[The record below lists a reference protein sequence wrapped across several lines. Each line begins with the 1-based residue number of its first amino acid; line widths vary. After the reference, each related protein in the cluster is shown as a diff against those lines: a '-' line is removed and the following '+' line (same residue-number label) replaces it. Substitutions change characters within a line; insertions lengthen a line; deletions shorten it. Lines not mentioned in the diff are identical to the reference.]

1 MATVKAFLRV
11 YKKKAEKSTIRFRL
25 SDGRAIQ
32 LFHKSNLEVNPT
44 FWDAEKESIKAKVI
58 YKEVERAK
66 FNKAIADRKDL
77 ISQVYNSQTIKA
89 GLTSEWLEMS
99 IDKVLHP
106 EKYEPIEVKPCTV
119 FEYFESY
126 LSTIHSRKVVST
138 GRLLA
143 VNTTRKFPSTLK
155 HLKVFAKIKRKNDFE
170 FDQINEKFYIEFV
183 DYLQKSIVAVDKKG
197 SPILNED
204 SSPKLL
210 KNEFTQNS
218 VGKHVKI
225 LKTILAEAAKDG
237 INKST
242 TYNQFAVYT
251 EDSDAVYLNESE
263 LLQLKNTDFSKNLP
277 LDRVRDWFLLLAWSG
292 CRFSDLGK
300 IGKTDIKDGFITF
313 RQQKTNSKVTI
324 PLHPI
329 VSEILLKYNY
339 EIPEPIT
346 NQKFNDYIKIV
357 AEKAGIISPEVLTR
371 TVGGVLTSV
380 SMQKFELITSHTGRR
395 SFCTNMYKRG
405 LPTLMIMSIS
415 GHKSEKSFLRYIR
428 VKQEEH
434 AELMAKAWA
443 TMYK

>member
-1 MATVKAFLRV
+1 MATIKAFLRV
-11 YKKKAEKSTIRFRL
+11 STKKAEKANIRFRL

-44 FWDAEKESIKAKVI
+44 LWDAEKECLKAKII

-66 FNKAIADRKDL
+66 FNKAIAERKDL
-77 ISQVYNSQTIKA
+77 ISQIYNSQSIKT
-89 GLTSEWLEMS
+89 GLTSEWLELS
-99 IDKVLHP
+99 IDKALHP
-106 EKYEPIEVKPCTV
+106 EKYKPIEVTPSTV

-126 LSTIHSRKVVST
+126 LSTLSSRKVVST

-143 VNTTRKFPSTLK
+143 VNTIRKFPSTLK
-155 HLKVFAKIKRKNDFE
+155 HLKEFAKIKRKNDFE

-183 DYLQKSIVAVDKKG
+183 EYLQKSIVAVDKKG
-197 SPILNED
+197 NPIQIKDGSPVF
-204 SSPKLL
+204 L

-225 LKTILAEAAKDG
+225 LKTILAEAEKEG

-251 EDSDAVYLNESE
+251 EDSDAVYLNEAE
-263 LLQLKNTDFSKNLP
+263 LLQMKNTDFSNDLT

-324 PLHPI
+324 PLHPV

-346 NQKFNDYIKIV
+346 NQKFNEYIKTV
-357 AEKAGIISPEVLTR
+357 AEKAEINSNEVLTR
-371 TVGGVLTSV
+371 TVGGVLTSITT
-380 SMQKFELITSHTGRR
+380 SKFELVTSHTGRR

-415 GHKSEKSFLRYIR
+415 GHKTEKSFLKYIR